1 MDIRL
6 DDFSASDFDVKEWL
20 NQQFATLDVDA
31 VFDERAADS
40 SERLALQQEQD
51 NQLQK
56 LTTQLHLL
64 ATNAQQ
70 NSDRIKARFRH
81 QTSQIVRDLAALGKL
96 VHETQSTVAT
106 FSETVNARSL
116 SAPAVEEIVDI
127 DRVRFQLERSVLA
140 MEHLRNYT
148 NLPQKISALVDA
160 GELAQAWR
168 LVDSASS
175 SSDTASV
182 GLIPEDVQ
190 RFGSQ
195 IEAAAISRLGEAITS
210 HDADMAL
217 ETCRLLA
224 AHGLGK
230 MIESTYIRL
239 RSEIGVQQLQPALA
253 ECRDNLSDNI
263 DSVLS
268 MVSEL
273 VTQER
278 AFIEAA
284 EIPHDACTL
293 LEALSANFIELLQP
307 VIQRKIDQIRSG
319 SSPGSGSEFASQAGV
334 SDVRPVTRVVDLYH
348 DLVSFYRSL
357 NEIINLG
364 TLSVGGT
371 SSQNTA
377 STQLSKPI
385 PRSLNLLFVPFVS
398 YMGSLG
404 STEADHIR
412 SGSLQRLKRL
422 APDYKHIEAYGRDA
436 SAVLLE
442 IFVDV
447 EQALDRI
454 AALVPVS
461 KMRGA
466 VTEIASVV
474 VDISAYFTGLI
485 RDIAKRTGIPL
496 SVLGDFAG
504 LSNITPGSSDS
515 TGSDPIYQ
523 PLTNSEKLDA
533 VSNIVGIS
541 LLSRIF
547 DQYASALSLSMGKQ
561 WAELLDELRQQRAR
575 LSPDDNGS
583 TFEQENGN
591 IDGSS
596 ADSIKLLINA
606 FMESCATV
614 AEMQTVVVS
623 PLLVSDAPVAPPG
636 VKSVADAGSR
646 LSSIT
651 VSAIYFLLTS
661 AFRPPLAR
669 VPSLGVWH
677 AEIESKSSMN
687 ISVPVFSSSPSEE
700 AVDIGEKMH
709 ILLPELEQIEVM
721 DAQYTR
727 SMDLEGVIPSLYRYV
742 ISCLQG
748 SNDSDSNRGM
758 DGGAPSSSIQ
768 TMLSLTLNAVSKC
781 FSRQIAAIDRP
792 PLSESGKQQLSADID
807 YISSVISAFTSI
819 AAPEFRFVRL
829 CAWKHSQQ
837 HQDSSESADM
847 PMDLVSEAVDGS
859 EDSATLAEFKDK
871 IQKLFD
877 IDDVK
882 ADRAT

>member
-1 MDIRL
+1 MEIRL
-6 DDFSASDFDVKEWL
+6 DDFSASDFDVKNWL

-31 VFDERAADS
+31 VFDEKAAES
-40 SERLALQQEQD
+40 SQRLARQQEQD

-81 QTSQIVRDLAALGKL
+81 QTSQIVRDLSALGKL
-96 VHETQSTVAT
+96 VHETQSTVAR

-127 DRVRFQLERSVLA
+127 DRVRHQLERSVLA

-148 NLPQKISALVDA
+148 NLPQKISALIEA

-175 SSDTASV
+175 SADTASV

-195 IEAAAISRLGEAITS
+195 IEAAAISRLDEAITS
-210 HDADMAL
+210 HNADMAL

-239 RSEIGVQQLQPALA
+239 RSEIGVRQLQPVIA
-253 ECRDNLSDNI
+253 ECRDNLSDNV
-263 DSVLS
+263 DTVLS
-268 MVSEL
+268 LISEL

-284 EIPHDACTL
+284 EIPHDAGAL

-307 VIQRKIDQIRSG
+307 VIQRKIDQIKSG
-319 SSPGSGSEFASQAGV
+319 SSFSSSSEFGSQVGAS
-334 SDVRPVTRVVDLYH
+334 DTRPVTRVTELYH
-348 DLVSFYRSL
+348 NLVSFYRGL
-357 NEIINLG
+357 NEVVNLG
-364 TLSVGGT
+364 TLSVGDT
-371 SSQNTA
+371 SSQDTA
-377 STQLSKPI
+377 STLLAKPI

-404 STEADHIR
+404 STEADYIR
-412 SGSLQRLKRL
+412 SGSLLRLKRL
-422 APDYKHIEAYGRDA
+422 MPDYKHIEAYGRDA

-454 AALVPVS
+454 SALVPVS

-496 SVLGDFAG
+496 SALDDLAG
-504 LSNITPGSSDS
+504 LSNITPGISGS

-523 PLTNSEKLDA
+523 PLTSGEKLDA
-533 VSNIVGIS
+533 VSSVVGIS

-547 DQYASALSLSMGKQ
+547 DQYASALSLSIGKQ
-561 WAELLDELRQQRAR
+561 WAGLLDELRQQRAR
-575 LSPDDNGS
+575 LSPDANGS
-583 TFEQENGN
+583 VSEQENDS
-591 IDGSS
+591 ITGSL
-596 ADSIKLLINA
+596 ADSTKLLISA

-614 AEMQTVVVS
+614 AEMETVVVS
-623 PLLVSDAPVAPPG
+623 PLLVPDVPVAPPG
-636 VKSVADAGSR
+636 VKSVGDAGSR

-651 VSAIYFLLTS
+651 ASAIYFLMTS
-661 AFRPPLAR
+661 AFRPSLAR
-669 VPSLGVWH
+669 IPSLSVWH
-677 AEIESKSSMN
+677 AKIESKSSMN

-721 DAQYTR
+721 DAQYTH
-727 SMDLEGVIPSLYRYV
+727 SVDLEGVIPSLYHY
-742 ISCLQG
+742 ITTCLEGG
-748 SNDSDSNRGM
+748 SAGNGSGVLDSS
-758 DGGAPSSSIQ
+758 ASSSSIQ
-768 TMLSLTLNAVSKC
+768 AMLSLTLNTVSKS
-781 FSRQIAAIDRP
+781 FARQIAAIDR
-792 PLSESGKQQLSADID
+792 I
-807 YISSVISAFTSI
+807 FSI
-819 AAPEFRFVRL
+819 E
-829 CAWKHSQQ
+829 
-837 HQDSSESADM
+837 
-847 PMDLVSEAVDGS
+847 
-859 EDSATLAEFKDK
+859 
-871 IQKLFD
+871 

-882 ADRAT
+882 ADKATCESESWFSWS